1 MQQLPVILAK
11 RIADQGPVRVGVI
24 GAGKFGSMFL
34 NQVPFSPHLS
44 VAVIADLDPDRARAA
59 CRNVGWQDDLIS
71 RTRFTD
77 DGMDLI
83 ADPDVEVVMEI
94 TGSPAAGCA
103 HALAAA
109 QHGKHIVMV
118 NVEADVLAGP
128 VLAAAH
134 RSAGTVY
141 SMASGDQP
149 ALVCEIVDWART
161 CGLEIVC
168 AGKGTRYQPGFHD
181 VTPDDVWT
189 HYGLAP
195 EQAAAAGMN
204 SQMFNSFLDGTK
216 SAIEMAAIAN
226 ATGLNAPSD
235 GLKFP
240 AVDFDNLQNLLIPAD
255 AGGML
260 DGEGFV
266 EVIASEHRGETT
278 EMHNHLRWGVY
289 AVFKAPNQYARDCF
303 LQYGLKTDQSG
314 YYAAMYRPYHLI
326 GLELGVSAANAAIR
340 GEATGSTAA
349 WRGDVV
355 AVAKKHLAAGDTLDG
370 EGGYTAWGKLMPAD
384 ASHRSRALP
393 IGLAH
398 GVSLIRPVKH
408 GATIT
413 YDDVGPLPDNAAT
426 ECRRKLEN
434 SAVFSA

>member
-1 MQQLPVILAK
+1 MQQLPAILAS
-11 RIADQGPVRVGVI
+11 RIADKGPVRVGVI

-44 VAVIADLDPDRARAA
+44 VVVIADLDPERARAA
-59 CRNVGWQDDLIS
+59 CRTVGWHDDLIS

-161 CGLEIVC
+161 CGLDIVC
-168 AGKGTRYQPGFHD
+168 AGKGTRFQPEFHD

-189 HYGLAP
+189 HYGLSS

-216 SAIEMAAIAN
+216 SAIEMAAITN
-226 ATGLNAPSD
+226 ATGLSAPSD

-240 AVDFDNLQNLLIPAD
+240 AVDFDNLQNVLIPAD
-255 AGGML
+255 AGGLL

-266 EVIASEHRGETT
+266 EVVASEHRGETS

-355 AVAKKHLAAGDTLDG
+355 AVAKKDLSAGDTLDG

-398 GVSLIRPVKH
+398 GVSLIRQVKH

-413 YDDVGPLPDNAAT
+413 YDDVGPLPDNAAA

-434 SAVFSA
+434 SANFTP

>member
-1 MQQLPVILAK
+1 MQQLPAILSK
-11 RIADQGPVRVGVI
+11 RIAEHGPVRVGVI

-34 NQVPFSPHLS
+34 NQVPFSPHLA

-59 CRNVGWQDDLIS
+59 CRNVGWPDERIS
-71 RTRFTD
+71 QTRFTS

-83 ADPDVEVVMEI
+83 ADPTVEVVMEI

-109 QHGKHIVMV
+109 QHGKHIIMV

-168 AGKGTRYQPGFHD
+168 AGKGTRYQPEFHD

-189 HYGLAP
+189 HYGLTP

-216 SAIEMAAIAN
+216 SAIEMAAISN
-226 ATGLNAPSD
+226 ATGLKAPAD

-240 AVDFDNLQNLLIPAD
+240 AVDFDNLQNVLVPKD

-289 AVFKAPNQYARDCF
+289 GVFKAPNRYARDCF

-314 YYAAMYRPYHLI
+314 YYAALYRPYHLI
-326 GLELGVSAANAAIR
+326 GLELGVSAVNAAVR
-340 GEATGSTAA
+340 GEATGTTAA
-349 WRGDVV
+349 WRGDVA
-355 AVAKKHLAAGDTLDG
+355 AVAKKDLVPGDMLDG

-384 ASHRSRALP
+384 TSHRSRALP

-408 GATIT
+408 GMTIT
-413 YDDVGPLPDNAAT
+413 YDDVGTLPDNAAT
-426 ECRRKLEN
+426 ECRQKLEN
-434 SAVFSA
+434 SADFSM

>member
-1 MQQLPVILAK
+1 MQQLPEILA
-11 RIADQGPVRVGVI
+11 RRLADKGPVRVGVI

-34 NQVPFSPHLS
+34 NQVPFSPHLAI
-44 VAVIADLDPDRARAA
+44 VVIADLNVSRARAA
-59 CRNVGWQDDLIS
+59 CANVGWSDERIDAV
-71 RTRFTD
+71 RFTE

-83 ADPDVEVVMEI
+83 ADSSVEVVMEI

-109 QHGKHIVMV
+109 KHGKHIIMV

-128 VLAAAH
+128 VLAEAH
-134 RSAGTVY
+134 RKAGTVY

-149 ALVCEIVDWART
+149 AQVCEIVDWART
-161 CGLEIVC
+161 CGLSVVC
-168 AGKGTRYQPGFHD
+168 AGKGTRYQPEFHD

-189 HYGLAP
+189 HYGLSP

-226 ATGLNAPSD
+226 ATGLSAPVD

-240 AVDFDNLQNLLIPAD
+240 AIDFDNLQNTLIPSA

-266 EVIASEHRGETT
+266 EVIASEHRGEKS

-289 AVFKAPNQYARDCF
+289 AVFKAPNKYARDCF

-314 YYAAMYRPYHLI
+314 YYAAMFRPYHLI
-326 GLELGVSAANAAIR
+326 GLELGVSASNAAIR
-340 GEATGSTAA
+340 QEPTGSTKS

-355 AVAKKHLAAGDTLDG
+355 AVAKKDLKPGDKLDG
-370 EGGYTAWGKLMPAD
+370 EGGYTAWGKLMPARN
-384 ASHRSRALP
+384 SLQKRALP

-398 GVSLIRPVKH
+398 AVTLTRAVGQ
-408 GATIT
+408 GDTIS
-413 YDDVGPLPDNAAT
+413 YDDVGPLLDNAASS
-426 ECRRKLEN
+426 CRQKLEN
-434 SAVFSA
+434 SPDFLN

>member
-1 MQQLPVILAK
+1 MQQLPAILAN
-11 RIADQGPVRVGVI
+11 RISERGPVRVGVI

-44 VAVIADLDPDRARAA
+44 VAAIADLDPDRARAA
-59 CRNVGWQDDLIS
+59 CRNVGWQEDRIAQ
-71 RTRFTD
+71 TRFTS

-83 ADPDVEVVMEI
+83 ADPSVEVVMEI

-109 QHGKHIVMV
+109 EHGKHIVMV

-128 VLAAAH
+128 VLADAH
-134 RSAGTVY
+134 RAAGTVY
-141 SMASGDQP
+141 SMAAGDQP

-161 CGLEIVC
+161 CGLEVVC
-168 AGKGTRYQPGFHD
+168 AGKGTRYQPEFHD
-181 VTPDDVWT
+181 VTPDNVWA
-189 HYGLAP
+189 HYGLSP
-195 EQAAAAGMN
+195 EEAVAAGMN

-226 ATGLNAPSD
+226 ATGLNAPAD

-240 AVDFDNLQNLLIPAD
+240 AVDFDNLQNTLIPAD

-260 DGEGFV
+260 DGEGYV

-314 YYAAMYRPYHLI
+314 YYAALYRPYHLI
-326 GLELGVSAANAAIR
+326 GLELGVSAASAAIR
-340 GEATGSTAA
+340 GEPTGTTAA
-349 WRGDVV
+349 WRGDAV
-355 AVAKKHLAAGDTLDG
+355 AVAKKDLVPGDQLDG
-370 EGGYTAWGKLMPAD
+370 EGGYTAWGKLMPAA
-384 ASHRSRALP
+384 ASYRLRALP

-398 GVSLIRPVKH
+398 GVSLVRPVKH
-408 GATIT
+408 GTTIT
-413 YDDVGPLPDNAAT
+413 YDDVSELPDNAAT
-426 ECRRKLEN
+426 RSRQKLES
-434 SAVFSA
+434 SAVFGE

>member
-1 MQQLPVILAK
+1 MQQLPAILAN
-11 RIADQGPVRVGVI
+11 RIADKGPVRVGVI

-59 CRNVGWQDDLIS
+59 CRTVGWQDDLIS

-83 ADPDVEVVMEI
+83 ADPDVEVVMEV

-109 QHGKHIVMV
+109 QHGKHIIMV

-128 VLAAAH
+128 VLADAH

-161 CGLEIVC
+161 CGLDIVC
-168 AGKGTRYQPGFHD
+168 AGKGTRYQPEFHD
-181 VTPDDVWT
+181 VTPDNVWT
-189 HYGLAP
+189 HYGLSP
-195 EQAAAAGMN
+195 EQAEAAGMN

-226 ATGLNAPSD
+226 ATGLNAPRD

-240 AVDFDNLQNLLIPAD
+240 AIDFDNLQNVLVPAD

-266 EVIASEHRGETT
+266 EVIASEHRGETA

-326 GLELGVSAANAAIR
+326 GLELGVSAATAAIR
-340 GEATGSTAA
+340 AEATGSTAS

-355 AVAKKHLAAGDTLDG
+355 AVAKKDLAAGDLLDG
-370 EGGYTAWGKLMPAD
+370 EGGYTAWGKLLPAGT
-384 ASHRSRALP
+384 SHGSRALP

-408 GATIT
+408 GAIIT
-413 YDDVGPLPDNAAT
+413 YDDIGELPDNAAAR
-426 ECRRKLEN
+426 CRRKLEN
-434 SAVFSA
+434 SADFAV

>member
-1 MQQLPVILAK
+1 MQQLPEILARRLTDK
-11 RIADQGPVRVGVI
+11 GPVRVGVI

-34 NQVPFSPHLS
+34 NQVPFSPHLTV
-44 VAVIADLDPDRARAA
+44 VAIADLDIARAKAA
-59 CRNVGWQDDLIS
+59 CAHVGWPQDRIAA
-71 RTRFTD
+71 TRFTE

-83 ADPDVEVVMEI
+83 ADPAVEVVMEV
-94 TGSPAAGCA
+94 TGSPSAGCA

-128 VLAAAH
+128 VLAEAH
-134 RSAGTVY
+134 RKAGTVY

-161 CGLEIVC
+161 CGLSVVC

-189 HYGLAP
+189 HYGLTP
-195 EQAAAAGMN
+195 QQAADAGMN

-216 SAIEMAAIAN
+216 SAIEMAAVAN
-226 ATGLNAPSD
+226 ATGLNAPVD

-240 AVDFDNLQNLLIPAD
+240 AVDFDNLQNLLIPSE

-260 DGEGFV
+260 DGEGYV
-266 EVIASEHRGETT
+266 EVVASEHRGEKV

-289 AVFKAPNQYARDCF
+289 AVFKAPNEYARDCF

-314 YYAAMYRPYHLI
+314 YYAAMFRPYHLI
-326 GLELGVSAANAAIR
+326 GLELGVSAANAVVR
-340 GEATGSTAA
+340 GEPTGSTKS
-349 WRGDVV
+349 WLGDVV
-355 AVAKKHLAAGDTLDG
+355 AVAKKDLKSGGKLDG
-370 EGGYTAWGKLMPAD
+370 EGGYTAWGKLMPA
-384 ASHRSRALP
+384 ANSLQKWALP

-398 GVSLIRPVKH
+398 GVSLVRQVPRGQI
-408 GATIT
+408 IT
-413 YDDVGPLPDNAAT
+413 YDDVGPLPVNAAT
-426 ECRRKLEN
+426 ECRQELEN
-434 SAVFSA
+434 SAEYLS

>member
-1 MQQLPVILAK
+1 MQTHLPAILAK
-11 RIADQGPVRVGVI
+11 RIEASGPVRVGVI

-44 VAVIADLDPDRARAA
+44 VVAIADLDVDRARAA
-59 CRNVGWQDDLIS
+59 CRTVGWREDLIAA
-71 RTRFTD
+71 TRFTD
-77 DGMDLI
+77 DSMSVI
-83 ADPDVEVVMEI
+83 ADPAVEVVMEV
-94 TGSPAAGCA
+94 TGSPAAGCT

-161 CGLEIVC
+161 CGLEVVS

-181 VTPDDVWT
+181 VTPDGVWD
-189 HYGLAP
+189 HYGLTA
-195 EQAAAAGMN
+195 EQAAEAGMN

-226 ATGLNAPSD
+226 ANGLDAPAD

-240 AVDFDNLQNLLIPAD
+240 AVDVYNLQNVLIPEAD
-255 AGGML
+255 GGIL
-260 DGEGFV
+260 DHSGMV
-266 EVIASEHRGETT
+266 EVVASEHRGEAS
-278 EMHNHLRWGVY
+278 EMPNHLRWGVY
-289 AVFKAPNQYARDCF
+289 AVFKAPNEYARACF
-303 LQYGLKTDQSG
+303 AQYGLVTDKSG
-314 YYAAMYRPYHLI
+314 WYAALYRPYHLI
-326 GLELGVSAANAAIR
+326 GLELGLSASNAVIR
-340 GEATGSTAA
+340 GEPTGSTAE

-355 AVAKKHLAAGDTLDG
+355 AVAKKDLKPGDRLDG
-370 EGGYTAWGKLMPAD
+370 EGGYCAWGRLMPAA
-384 ASHRSRALP
+384 ASQAKRALP

-398 GVSLIRPVKH
+398 GVDVIRPVAH
-408 GATIT
+408 GAVIT
-413 YDDVGPLPDNAAT
+413 YDDVGSLPDNAAAR
-426 ECRRKLEN
+426 CRQELEN
-434 SAVFSA
+434 SANS